1 MESWDNS
8 FEPFVEVHPGKG
20 PYVLLVH
27 GFLSSRA
34 QWMLNIEALS
44 KVTRPVIV
52 ELWGHGRS
60 PAPESPA
67 AYRPEGYVKTFENIR
82 QRLGLSK
89 WLLCGQS
96 LGAGLT
102 LRYALEYP
110 DRIMAQVFT
119 NTSSGLREIVDQA
132 EAEKSAALVAGSI
145 LKEGRPGLEKIPVHP
160 ANARHLR
167 SDVKETLLKDCTSL
181 SVLGVANT
189 IRYTIP
195 ELSVRREIYKNEV
208 PALLVCG
215 KQEKRFKPLRDFT
228 EARMPL
234 LEIADL
240 DGGHAV
246 QIDAAIE
253 FNDRV
258 TAFFSQH
265 HS

>member
-1 MESWDNS
+1 MEPGDNS
-8 FEPFVEVHPGKG
+8 YQPFVEIHPGQG

-27 GFLSSRA
+27 GFLSNRA
-34 QWMLNIEALS
+34 QWMLNIEGLA
-44 KVTRPVIV
+44 KVARPVIV

-60 PAPESPA
+60 PAPESPE
-67 AYRPEGYVKTFENIR
+67 AYRPKSYVRTFEGIR
-82 QRLGLSK
+82 QRLGISK

-102 LRYALEYP
+102 LRYALEHP
-110 DRIMAQVFT
+110 ERIMAQVFT
-119 NTSSGLREIVDQA
+119 NTTSGLREIMDPTEDLEAAAWVA
-132 EAEKSAALVAGSI
+132 ENI

-160 ANARHLR
+160 AKARHLP
-167 SDVKETLLKDCTSL
+167 SDVKEALLADCSSL

-195 ELSVRREIYKNEV
+195 EISVSRELHQNQV

-215 KQEKRFKPLRDFT
+215 KQEKRFKPLRDFA

-246 QIDAAIE
+246 QIEAAAE

-258 TAFFSQH
+258 TAFFNKH
-265 HS
+265 IT

>member
-1 MESWDNS
+1 MEPGDNS
-8 FEPFVEVHPGKG
+8 YEPFVEIHPGQG

-34 QWMLNIEALS
+34 QWMLNIEALAR
-44 KVTRPVIV
+44 VTRPVIV

-60 PAPESPA
+60 PAPESPE
-67 AYRPEGYVKTFENIR
+67 AYSPEGYVKIFEKLR

-102 LRYALEYP
+102 LRYALDHP
-110 DRIMAQVFT
+110 DRIIAQVFT
-119 NTSSGLREIVDQA
+119 NTTSGLREIIDPA
-132 EAEKSAALVAGSI
+132 EDRKAAAWVAEGI
-145 LKEGRPGLEKIPVHP
+145 LKEGSPGLEKIPVHP
-160 ANARHLR
+160 GKARHLPV
-167 SDVKETLLKDCTSL
+167 DVKEALLKDCALL

-195 ELSVRREIYKNEV
+195 ELSVSRELYKNQV

-215 KQEKRFKPLRDFT
+215 KQENRFKPLRDFA

-246 QIDAAIE
+246 QIEAAAE

-258 TAFFSQH
+258 TAFFRKHIS
-265 HS
+265 